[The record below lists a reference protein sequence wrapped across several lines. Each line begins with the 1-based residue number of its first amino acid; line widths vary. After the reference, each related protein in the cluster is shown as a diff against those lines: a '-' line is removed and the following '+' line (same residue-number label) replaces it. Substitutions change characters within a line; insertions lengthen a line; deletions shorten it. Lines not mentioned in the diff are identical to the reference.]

1 MAAFFI
7 TLYFIAY
14 KMLFLNCGN
23 GAAFNQL
30 RRKNK
35 MEYQEYKPSDP
46 EYLDRLAASY
56 KNGTY
61 KQGRDETSKD
71 FYAASS
77 TIKEQ
82 KTKID
87 NLERQTND
95 LKEQLEAAKSYQEKL
110 SDVFEPLVAN
120 LFNSKIDEFI
130 TGKLAN
136 EIDLAIDDSDT
147 ISEAVNDIE
156 DLRGQLDGFE
166 IDGDQIADTVRQM
179 ISDGDISVRLDVG

>member
-14 KMLFLNCGN
+14 TVLLIPCGN
-23 GAAFNQL
+23 SAAFKQL
-30 RRKNK
+30 WRKKQNGIP
-35 MEYQEYKPSDP
+35 EYKPSDP
-46 EYLDRLAASY
+46 EYLNKLAADY
-56 KNGTY
+56 KSE
-61 KQGRDETSKD
+61 GRDETSKD
-71 FYAASS
+71 IFAASN

-87 NLERQTND
+87 NLERQTNN

-147 ISEAVNDIE
+147 ISEAVNDID
-156 DLRGQLDGFE
+156 DLRSQLDGFE

-179 ISDGDISVRLDVG
+179 ISDGDITVRLDVG

>member
-1 MAAFFI
+1 
-7 TLYFIAY
+7 
-14 KMLFLNCGN
+14 
-23 GAAFNQL
+23 
-30 RRKNK
+30 
-35 MEYQEYKPSDP
+35 MEYQENQNISP
-46 EYLDRLAASY
+46 EYLEKLAFDYKTDNQKSISSDLYNVANTLKLKNKMFDDR
-56 KNGTY
+56 K
-61 KQGRDETSKD
+61 
-71 FYAASS
+71 
-77 TIKEQ
+77 KE
-82 KTKID
+82 IE

-147 ISEAVNDIE
+147 IATAVNDID
-156 DLRGQLDGFE
+156 DLRSQLDGFE

>member
-1 MAAFFI
+1 MVPR
-7 TLYFIAY
+7 
-14 KMLFLNCGN
+14 LNNYEG
-23 GAAFNQL
+23 
-30 RRKNK
+30 KNK

-46 EYLDRLAASY
+46 EYLNKLAADY
-56 KNGTY
+56 KTE
-61 KQGRDETSKD
+61 GRDETSKD
-71 FYAASS
+71 IYAASD

-82 KTKID
+82 KIKMD
-87 NLERQTND
+87 NLEKQTND